1 MGLGASSVLPVR
13 VNDPLLTFGRLW
25 SGAQAA
31 MQPAPGLSFEG
42 RLLAEGTPAGFCE
55 AALARPIATK
65 TRCPAGFD
73 QRFVVNYFHRFSS
86 PLIGSGVHQFKPVP
100 ARGL

>member
-1 MGLGASSVLPVR
+1 MGLGPPPVLRVR
-13 VNDPLLTFGRLW
+13 RYRACFALCGPW